1 MAEDYT
7 IHLNF
12 FAIKGGFPTF
22 RVYRKL
28 RTRGDTRPSP
38 AAVAYT
44 LPIAADPEKREV
56 YWVQFEAD
64 DSFDEFLV
72 EPQFNFSLNRW
83 ALYQAAREAASRKL
97 RPDQFVVS
105 EYSFHA
111 ELSLVMREHQEGQ
124 ELLVIQPYY
133 LRITRQFGLLV
144 DFHFRLRRGI
154 PFSRR
159 IQQLSLSLNKAGR
172 RNLDYYIDRSLAIVR
187 FARERKDFFS
197 SLYLSGSDTAV
208 QLQMDY
214 LPLPATRLRSKSYVF
229 AGGRESRSQFNGLR
243 EFGPLHAIEAPPHLL
258 FAFREQDRHAARTLA
273 MALRGSRTRE
283 RFSFP
288 GFATIFKSS
297 ITFDANPIVLTD
309 FSSEDFSNALARVK
323 EQRRSNPSTI
333 PVFVLPEGDDNG
345 YHAHKAVFAHEGI
358 PTQVC
363 TLPIIQ
369 DENALKWAIANIALQ
384 IFCKAGGQP
393 WKVRPTAERSL
404 ILGISQSHRIRR
416 CGDKSRI
423 DKYFAFSVLTDNSG
437 LFQRIQVLGD
447 SEKQAEYLTQ
457 IRKSLQRILIESPAE
472 YRRVVIHTSF
482 RLKQDE
488 MAAIESTVAE
498 AMNEPDRTRQ
508 FAVVKVNHKCRFFG
522 INRNVNSL
530 VPYEASILRLGGGEY
545 LLWFEG
551 IFPDKPTVTKAF
563 PGPTHLEFLRVSDD
577 QEVRDDDLLQDLV
590 NLSGANWRG
599 FNAKSAPI
607 SVFFCHLVADM
618 VHDFHERGLPLPSV
632 QDVRPWFL

>member
-1 MAEDYT
+1 MAEDYS

-12 FAIKGGFPTF
+12 FAIKGDFPTF
-22 RVYRKL
+22 QVYRRL
-28 RTRGDTRPSP
+28 RTPGDTRPRP

-44 LPIAADPEKREV
+44 LPVTTDPENRKA
-56 YWVQFEAD
+56 YWVQLEPD
-64 DSFDEFLV
+64 ETFDEFLV
-72 EPQFNFSLNRW
+72 GPQFNLSLNRW
-83 ALYQAAREAASRKL
+83 ALYQAAKAAASRKL
-97 RPDQFVVS
+97 QPNQFILS
-105 EYSFHA
+105 EYSFHP
-111 ELSLVMREHQEGQ
+111 ELSLVMRDHHEGQ
-124 ELLVIQPYY
+124 ELLVMQPYY
-133 LRITRQFGLLV
+133 LRVTRQFGFLV
-144 DFHFRLRRGI
+144 DFHFRLRPGVS
-154 PFSRR
+154 FSRR
-159 IQQLSLSLNKAGR
+159 VQQLCLSLNKAGR
-172 RNLDYYIDRSLAIVR
+172 RNLDYYIDRSLAIMR
-187 FARERKDFFS
+187 FSKERQDFFT
-197 SLYLSGSDTAV
+197 SLYLPGTEAAL

-214 LPLPATRLRSKSYVF
+214 LPLSATRLRSKSYMF

-273 MALRGSRTRE
+273 MALRGSKTRE

-288 GFATIFKSS
+288 GFETIFKSS
-297 ITFDANPIVLTD
+297 ITIDANPILLTNL
-309 FSSEDFSNALARVK
+309 SYEDFSNALVRVK
-323 EQRRSNPSTI
+323 EQRLSNPGTI

-345 YHAHKAVFAHEGI
+345 YHTHKAVFAHEGI

-369 DENALKWAIANIALQ
+369 DGNALKWAIGNIALQ

-393 WKVRPTAERSL
+393 WKVRPTGERTL
-404 ILGISQSHRIRR
+404 ILGISQSHKVRR
-416 CGDKSRI
+416 CGDSSHI
-423 DKYFAFSVLTDNSG
+423 DKYFAFSVMTDNSG

-447 SEKQAEYLTQ
+447 SEKQAEYLAQ
-457 IRKSLQRILIESPAE
+457 IKTSLLQILMQGSAE
-472 YRRVVIHTSF
+472 FRRVVIHTSF
-482 RLKQDE
+482 RLKQKE
-488 MAAIESTVAE
+488 ITAIESTVAE
-498 AMNEPDRTRQ
+498 VMNQPGRTRQ

-530 VPYEASILRLGGGEY
+530 VPYEASILRLGAGEY

-563 PGPTHLEFLRVSDD
+563 PGPTHLEFLRVSDNH
-577 QEVRDDDLLQDLV
+577 EIRDDDLLQDLV

-607 SVFFCHLVADM
+607 SVFYCHLVADM

-632 QDVRPWFL
+632 QDIRPWFL